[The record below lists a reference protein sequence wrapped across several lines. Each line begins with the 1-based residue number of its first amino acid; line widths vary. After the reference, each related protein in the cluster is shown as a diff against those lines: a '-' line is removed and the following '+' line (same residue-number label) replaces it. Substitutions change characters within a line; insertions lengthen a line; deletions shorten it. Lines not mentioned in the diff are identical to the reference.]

1 MRRETLLL
9 LLCGGLLGLVDAGCG
24 HCDGAIRNMR
34 AQRAEWLRGRGRG
47 GGECKK
53 NRERGPQEEAP
64 TAIAADE
71 SFRIVGDG
79 PNRAG
84 PELMQLS
91 GVDARS
97 WVLLADATGQ
107 PVPADVTADA
117 GGHMC
122 LRGVGFNL
130 RPRAPLAAGAY
141 TLVLYLDRARWPL
154 LHSDRRASH
163 AGRPAFVRRFRV
175 TE

>member
-9 LLCGGLLGLVDAGCG
+9 LVCGATLGLADAGCG
-24 HCDGAIRNMR
+24 HCDGALRDVR
-34 AQRAEWLRGRGRG
+34 ALRAEWMRGRG
-47 GGECKK
+47 GDKK
-53 NRERGPQEEAP
+53 DHQRGPQAAAPEE
-64 TAIAADE
+64 IGADE

-79 PNRAG
+79 PKRGG
-84 PELMQLS
+84 PELLQLS

-97 WVLLADATGQ
+97 WVLLADATGE
-107 PVPADVTADA
+107 PVPAHVTADA

-130 RPRAPLAAGAY
+130 QPRAPLAPGAY
-141 TLVLYLDRARWPL
+141 TLVLYLDRLRWPL
-154 LHSDRRASH
+154 LHDEHRTTH

-175 TE
+175 AP